1 MEPEELI
8 AEARQSE
15 LFSHELVRALVDYL
29 EDALDEVN
37 RLQLEIDKLTE

>member
-8 AEARQSE
+8 AEVRQSE
-15 LFSHELVRALVDYL
+15 LFNHELVRALVDYL